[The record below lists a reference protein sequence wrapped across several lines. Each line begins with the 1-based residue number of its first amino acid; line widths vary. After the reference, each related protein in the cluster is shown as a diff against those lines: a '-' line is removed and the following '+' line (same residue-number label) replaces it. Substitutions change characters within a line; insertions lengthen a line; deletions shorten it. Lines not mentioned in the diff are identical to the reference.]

1 MKEFRIEDLRAEDI
15 MVKDPIT
22 TTPEENLSTILGK
35 MKKRD
40 IHELPVLKKKRVIGL
55 VSYDTLIKRRNL
67 PLSTK
72 VENVMIVPLK
82 ISANDALTKVAEV
95 LMSSG
100 HRAVPIISRGKLAG
114 IVSRSDLIKII
125 PKIEDLA
132 SIGVEGIMT
141 PSPKCISQ
149 NDTIVNAR
157 NLMMGLDERAIP
169 VVDDDEKLAG
179 VIGLKDLA
187 DLLWRP
193 KIREEK
199 GDRVGERRPVS
210 VTIKGIM
217 RTPPISVGLDASV
230 KDVVNLMTKHNISS
244 IIVTEEREPVGII
257 TQVDLI
263 ELIATFRE
271 EEEVYV
277 QITGLEEDDPEVYD
291 AMYELIQKFV
301 KRIAKIVAPKILAIH
316 VVHYHPGG
324 DVSKY
329 SIRVRMSTERKM
341 FYAKAF
347 DWSLLSALNETLEQ
361 LEKNI
366 KKKKDRKLMSR
377 KIRAYS

>member
-1 MKEFRIEDLRAEDI
+1 MKEFRIEELRAKDI
-15 MVKDPIT
+15 MEKNPIT

-35 MKKRD
+35 MKEND
-40 IHELPVLKKKRVIGL
+40 IHELPVLKKKKVVGL
-55 VSYDTLIKRRNL
+55 ISFDTLIKRRNL

-72 VENVMIVPLK
+72 VENIMIVPPE
-82 ISANDALTKVAEV
+82 ISANDALTKIAEA

-100 HRAVPIISRGKLAG
+100 YRAVPIISKGKLAG
-114 IVSRSDLIKII
+114 IVSRSDLIHII
-125 PKIEDLA
+125 PEIEDLG
-132 SIGVEGIMT
+132 SIGVEEIMT

-157 NLMMGLDERAIP
+157 NLMVELDERTIP

-193 KIREEK
+193 KIRVEK
-199 GDRVGERRPVS
+199 SEGAGESRPVS
-210 VTIKGIM
+210 VTIKSIM
-217 RTPPISVGLDASV
+217 RTPPISVGLDACV
-230 KDVVNLMTKHNISS
+230 KDVVNLMAKYNISS
-244 IIVTEEREPVGII
+244 IMVTEEREPIGII
-257 TQVDLI
+257 TQIDLI
-263 ELIATFRE
+263 ELIAAFRE

-291 AMYELIQKFV
+291 AMYELIQKFI
-301 KRIAKIVAPKILAIH
+301 KRTAKIVVPKILAIH

-324 DVSKY
+324 EVSKY
-329 SIRVRMSTERKM
+329 SIRVRMFSERKM

-347 DWSLLSALNETLEQ
+347 DWNLLRALDETLDQ

-366 KKKKDRKLMSR
+366 KKEKDRRLMYRRTRVGS
-377 KIRAYS
+377 